1 MQFWCTSA
9 LTWKL
14 RPSFIYI
21 LWFYRETENYKV
33 SLSKRHGSSYCR
45 PTLAWKSHV
54 TSLAKMVMVKNI
66 PVCDGANGNFN
77 HTPADK
83 YILSVCLTHLRTS
96 QVINLSLST
105 TYKTEHIRVLPTG
118 SPSHVTGGLDVLCL
132 RMMSA
137 LVEVECPHKSRVR

>member
-9 LTWKL
+9 LTWKP

-66 PVCDGANGNFN
+66 PVCDGANGNSITPRPINIFSPSVS
-77 HTPADK
+77 HTYAHPKSLISHLAPPTR
-83 YILSVCLTHLRTS
+83 LSTYVYFPLNR
-96 QVINLSLST
+96 LSLSCYRWT
-105 TYKTEHIRVLPTG
+105 WCAVLKDDERAR
-118 SPSHVTGGLDVLCL
+118 GGGVPPQE
-132 RMMSA
+132 SG
-137 LVEVECPHKSRVR
+137 